1 MNRQN
6 SSFEKPMTD
15 EEENIFWVEQEKLAE
30 EQAWISH
37 SKRRQTRK
45 TAGDDLDEI
54 CDLRD
59 YITKTAAEVKVV
71 KSQIHHATCAAP
83 EIYMF
88 LEEALKTPF
97 TARIIETIVS
107 DPGKIKI
114 PTMVPPILKRICKP
128 FRSPW
133 GGPS

>member
-1 MNRQN
+1 
-6 SSFEKPMTD
+6 MTD

-59 YITKTAAEVKVV
+59 YITETSVEVKSV
-71 KSQIHHATCAAP
+71 KSQIHHATSV
-83 EIYMF
+83 
-88 LEEALKTPF
+88 AL
-97 TARIIETIVS
+97 
-107 DPGKIKI
+107 
-114 PTMVPPILKRICKP
+114 
-128 FRSPW
+128 
-133 GGPS
+133 